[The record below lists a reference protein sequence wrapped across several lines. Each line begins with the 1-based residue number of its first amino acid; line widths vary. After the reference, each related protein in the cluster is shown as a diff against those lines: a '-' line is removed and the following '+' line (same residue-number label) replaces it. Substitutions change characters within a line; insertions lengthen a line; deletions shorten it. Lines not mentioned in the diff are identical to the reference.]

1 MENTDTG
8 LMVPKWVLTVWPKI
22 PQMLQNLS
30 AQLVR
35 PNVLDFNEKRLH
47 WVWKGACVTGALS
60 TSPVP
65 TALVKSKSGIDRF
78 SRIFGKVFSRGN
90 FWVLCIFACKKIRPG
105 ENFSCNKAISKP
117 DVWAF
122 EETFWSR
129 HSKLQPNWCIPS
141 TVNT

>member
-1 MENTDTG
+1 MCRNILCQINDWNE
-8 LMVPKWVLTVWPKI
+8 VRKFC
-22 PQMLQNLS
+22 QNLVGTI
-30 AQLVR
+30 A
-35 PNVLDFNEKRLH
+35 
-47 WVWKGACVTGALS
+47 
-60 TSPVP
+60 PVP
-65 TALVKSKSGIDRF
+65 IHSTGSGQSKSGIDRF

-129 HSKLQPNWCIPS
+129 HSTGRSNTFLNLLSNLSHLNFCKITLEQVVKKLKFF
-141 TVNT
+141 TYKL